1 MNGVDH
7 DEIVRLYG
15 PWLPR
20 APEDVAAL
28 MAGYQGRWWI
38 AGGWAIEA
46 FTGAA
51 RVHGDV
57 DPSIPRAEVPLL
69 RAHMLGRLDVWAADG
84 GKLVPLV
91 GAAVEVPA
99 TCDNLWLRRNGADP
113 WEYDVIL
120 TDIVAERWAY
130 KRDPRISLP
139 FSEIVWWR
147 DEIPYLKPE
156 IQLLHKAPGLR
167 TQDQDDFDACRTL
180 LDENAR
186 RWLRTALET
195 AHPRHPWIA
204 EL

>member
-1 MNGVDH
+1 M
-7 DEIVRLYG
+7 
-15 PWLPR
+15 
-20 APEDVAAL
+20 
-28 MAGYQGRWWI
+28 
-38 AGGWAIEA
+38 
-46 FTGAA
+46 
-51 RVHGDV
+51 
-57 DPSIPRAEVPLL
+57 
-69 RAHMLGRLDVWAADG
+69 WAADG
-84 GKLVPLV
+84 GKLVPLA
-91 GAAVEVPA
+91 GAAVEVPP
-99 TCDNLWLRRNGADP
+99 TCDNLWLRRSGADP

-120 TDIVAERWAY
+120 TDIVAERWVY

-156 IQLLHKAPGLR
+156 IQLLHKTPGLR